1 MKTYELR
8 DLDQA
13 RRFLQ
18 QGLWWQRT
26 VSPTAATVRP
36 ALEWAMEAASGGQPL
51 PPIGFLADLGQ
62 TAFGYDGEGRT
73 SREITL
79 PPGLPANVIRTYE
92 DHVLGKVYTDWTF
105 GRASDALRRYQG
117 RDRARGLAF
126 LLSQFRQRAGLPGVE
141 FAPSVIRGLLDRPPE
156 EVLAEGWE
164 SLRQDGVQPLLVDLY
179 EALIACARRTAEI
192 LGPEDL
198 FELETR
204 GALAEEGERL
214 ARRQV
219 LRAAASLE
227 AASPRL
233 RLRPAARPGLV
244 PTRILDEDTYPV
256 GGFTSIST
264 RGSVESLLHS
274 QLAYMEEGPDAEV
287 PDLFD
292 IKFLRDELLYYSR
305 DENAFLRRRRTFVF
319 LLHPDLT
326 ATRFMDADLPY
337 QRGVMMLALLV
348 VLVRKLTDWLSSDAL
363 AFEFL
368 FLSPRGDEE
377 PLAPERLLLESL
389 LREAL
394 SNGSARVTRL
404 SAAQAEVRCR
414 EWARRSLVHCLV
426 LSAAVRPF
434 QAEDTVVTHLQ
445 IDGSRPALDE
455 PITDPVK
462 IEAEDAF
469 ESWVLA
475 LERIAQRWV

>member
-8 DLDQA
+8 DLDEA

-18 QGLWWQRT
+18 QGLWWQR
-26 VSPTAATVRP
+26 VVPPTAASVRP

-51 PPIGFLADLGQ
+51 PPVGFLADLGQ
-62 TAFGYDGEGRT
+62 AAFGYDEGRMA
-73 SREITL
+73 REANL
-79 PPGLPANVIRTYE
+79 PPALPANVVRTYE

-126 LLSQFRQRAGLPGVE
+126 LLNQFRQRAGLSGVE

-164 SLRQDGVQPLLVDLY
+164 SLRQEGVQPLLVDLY
-179 EALIACARRTAEI
+179 EALIAASRRTAEV

-198 FELETR
+198 FELETK

-219 LRAAASLE
+219 LRAAAGLE
-227 AASPRL
+227 MSSPRL
-233 RLRPAARPGLV
+233 RIRPAARSMPV

-274 QLAYMEEGPDAEV
+274 QLAYMEHGPGAEM

-319 LLHPDLT
+319 LLHADLT

-337 QRGVMMLALLV
+337 QRGVLLLALLV
-348 VLVRKLTDWLSSDAL
+348 VLVRKLTDWLSTDAL
-363 AFEFL
+363 AFELL
-368 FLSPRGDEE
+368 FVSPRPDEE
-377 PLAPERLLLESL
+377 PLAAERVLLETL
-389 LREAL
+389 LREPLA
-394 SNGSARVTRL
+394 NGIARVTRL
-404 SAAQAEVRCR
+404 DAAQAAERCR
-414 EWARRSLVHCLV
+414 EWARRSLVHCLSMSTTPRV
-426 LSAAVRPF
+426 F
-434 QAEDTVVTHLQ
+434 QAEDTLVTRLQ
-445 IDGSRPALDE
+445 IDGPRPALDE
-455 PITDPVK
+455 PFTEPV
-462 IEAEDAF
+462 EVAAEDAF
-469 ESWVLA
+469 ESWGLA
-475 LERIAQRWV
+475 LEQLLQRWV